1 MRNKT
6 KNKNEETMSKNI
18 AANKEKETNNV
29 AETEVKE
36 ENIPEKVQEAYDSLM
51 AQVKTFND
59 QELKAGTM
67 KIKGLGA
74 IEVLVQMYP
83 KLQQQKSDS

>member
-1 MRNKT
+1 MNT
-6 KNKNEETMSKNI
+6 DAVI
-18 AANKEKETNNV
+18 AKKAKETNNV
-29 AETEVKE
+29 VNTEAKE
-36 ENIPEKVQEAYDSLM
+36 EAIPKKVQEAYDSLM

-83 KLQQQKSDS
+83 KLQEQKSDS